1 MDFVLSLL
9 QEEQT
14 WREMEVL
21 KHQNFNKW
29 LKSGLKQT
37 KDQPLHNAVNLKAC
51 SFMANDIIEKYIK

>member
-1 MDFVLSLL
+1 
-9 QEEQT
+9 
-14 WREMEVL
+14 MEVL

-51 SFMANDIIEKYIK
+51 SFMVNDNIAKYIK